1 MTPPPSLAYNFINF
15 VYAKLELISK
25 LLSRKDEADVT
36 GLETEETSELM
47 FTESSINIV
56 MNISLSSFLWYFSE
70 CLKNILCRGRAR
82 EDSLEKLFIRLS
94 LDLLRTSCLCVLIFS
109 IFDFQT
115 KSY

>member
-70 CLKNILCRGRAR
+70 CLKKY
-82 EDSLEKLFIRLS
+82 S
-94 LDLLRTSCLCVLIFS
+94 VLGQGKGGQF
-109 IFDFQT
+109 
-115 KSY
+115 KEVVH

>member
-1 MTPPPSLAYNFINF
+1 MDDEVLGVFSMNDFASLAYNFINF

-56 MNISLSSFLWYFSE
+56 MNISLWSFLWYFSE
-70 CLKNILCRGRAR
+70 CLKKY
-82 EDSLEKLFIRLS
+82 S
-94 LDLLRTSCLCVLIFS
+94 V
-109 IFDFQT
+109 
-115 KSY
+115 